1 MQALQRP
8 LTLFSSLLF
17 LCLVSLALEPQKPD
31 LQPTPAADVTKI
43 TFTATVLDRG
53 LRVVTDLKAEDF
65 TLFENGRPQPIQS
78 VTFNDMPACVG
89 VLVDRSGSMRS
100 RLREA
105 TDAVMDLVRAGH
117 PENQYF
123 IVNFNNEP
131 YLDQE
136 LTRDKKLIEQALE
149 RGEARGGTA
158 LYATVIAAA
167 DHLARAGQCSRRA
180 LVIFSDGEDNSSRKT
195 LEQAVAAI
203 RSAGNPVVYAIGLPN
218 EHMQQYQN
226 SRHALQTLAIPTG
239 GIVFF
244 GSDFKEI
251 GRMTHWAAEELRSQY
266 SVTYAPV
273 NVHSKGSR
281 NLKLVARA
289 DGGKSLEVRMNV
301 ATTIERPGIAPIK

>member
-1 MQALQRP
+1 MQALQRA
-8 LTLFSSLLF
+8 LTLFSCLLF

-65 TLFENGRPQPIQS
+65 KLFENGRPQPIES
-78 VTFNDMPACVG
+78 VTFIDMPACVG

-136 LTRDKKLIEQALE
+136 LTRDKKLIELALE
-149 RGEARGGTA
+149 RGEARGETA
-158 LYATVIAAA
+158 LYGAVIAAA

-218 EHMQQYQN
+218 EHMQQYQS

-251 GRMTHWAAEELRSQY
+251 GRMTQWAAEELRSQY
-266 SVTYAPV
+266 SVTYTPV
-273 NVHSKGSR
+273 NVHSKGTR